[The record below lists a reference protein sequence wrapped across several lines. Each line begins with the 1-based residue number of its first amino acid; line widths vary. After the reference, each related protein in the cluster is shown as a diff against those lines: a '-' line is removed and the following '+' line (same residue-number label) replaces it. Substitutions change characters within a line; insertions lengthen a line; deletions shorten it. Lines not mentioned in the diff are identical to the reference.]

1 MKLRRTFSVADHLNI
16 PGVKLLAPD
25 GKLHQVGMAFTSTL
39 TKLILIKATPRGA
52 IAALFSFSDQSKL
65 YKLPLEIRAKVV
77 EDYFK
82 FLRFF

>member
-39 TKLILIKATPRGA
+39 TKLILRRRREGA
-52 IAALFSFSDQSKL
+52 IAALFNFSDQSKL
-65 YKLPLEIRAKVV
+65 NKLL
-77 EDYFK
+77 
-82 FLRFF
+82 